1 MLIYFVSVLLIE
13 GIPAVKLQEH
23 LWTVHKIYTV
33 DIVHP
38 RFQGIRVSP
47 HVCTTLPEVDRF
59 ADAFE
64 KVARDGL

>member
-1 MLIYFVSVLLIE
+1 VALVEIE
-13 GIPAVKLQEH
+13 GIPATKLQEH

-33 DIVHP
+33 AIVHK
-38 RFQGIRVSP
+38 RFEGIRVSP

-64 KVARDGL
+64 KVARDGLPA